1 MKMSTHSWI
10 QKIQS
15 LPVLPQVA
23 MRVTERIQSSGS
35 TLDEISRLI
44 ESDAGLTARILKLA
58 NSSYYSVPGGVKDIR
73 KALQFLGFTTIAQVV
88 LTSSVFGSFKNP
100 GLRDFPLLP
109 FWIHSLAVGQ
119 VAELTA
125 RGLNQPQPADA
136 FIGGLLHDV
145 GKLILLELAPD
156 QLARIARHALEHR
169 TSFLQAERDLGLED
183 HIVLGVGLARHWK
196 LPELVE
202 EAIRSHHSIPETRSG
217 QIVAWANLWVH
228 LNGIGAS
235 GSHDPETESR
245 SLELG
250 RILGLSPA
258 VTGTIEQQFRKEF
271 EKAEA
276 ILGGH

>member
-1 MKMSTHSWI
+1 MSTHSWI
-10 QKIQS
+10 QKIQT

-44 ESDAGLTARILKLA
+44 ESDAGLTARILRLA

-88 LTSSVFGSFKNP
+88 LTSSVFGSFKNS

-119 VAELTA
+119 VAELAA
-125 RGLNQPQPADA
+125 RGLNLPQPSDA

-145 GKLILLELAPD
+145 GKLILLELAPE
-156 QLARIARHALEHR
+156 QLSRTARHALEHR
-169 TSFLQAERDLGLED
+169 VSFFRAERDLGLED
-183 HIVLGVGLARHWK
+183 HITLGVSLSRHWK

-202 EAIRSHHSIPETRSG
+202 DAIRSHHEIPGTQSG
-217 QIVAWANLWVH
+217 QIIAWANLWVH
-228 LNGIGAS
+228 HQGIGAS
-235 GSHDPETESR
+235 GSHDSEAESR
-245 SLELG
+245 ANELS
-250 RILGLSPA
+250 RILGLNSA
-258 VTGTIEQQFRKEF
+258 AIEGIGIQFRKEF

>member
-1 MKMSTHSWI
+1 MSTHSWV
-10 QKIQS
+10 QKIHS

-44 ESDAGLTARILKLA
+44 ESDAGLTARILRLA

-125 RGLNQPQPADA
+125 RGLNLPQPSDA

-156 QLARIARHALEHR
+156 QLARIARHALENGV
-169 TSFLQAERDLGLED
+169 SFIRAEKDLGFED
-183 HIVLGVGLARHWK
+183 HISLGVGLSRHWK

-202 EAIRSHHSIPETRSG
+202 DAIRSHHGLPETKSG
-217 QIVAWANLWVH
+217 QIIAWANLWVH
-228 LNGIGAS
+228 LQGIGAS
-235 GSHDPETESR
+235 GSHDPEMESR
-245 SLELG
+245 ARELATL
-250 RILGLSPA
+250 LGLGPS
-258 VTGTIEQQFRKEF
+258 VTETIEKQFRKEF